1 MIGIGDKWE
10 QPLHNA
16 HEVQSSYGKPS
27 WARLSDSGGGAWKRH
42 TYREWQVTVERTRP
56 TVRTWLG
63 DSPGGGGG
71 PELSSAEDS
80 ATVGAIY
87 QEWRVTVERTR
98 PTMRT
103 RLRVSPV

>member
-1 MIGIGDKWE
+1 MWE

-16 HEVQSSYGKPS
+16 HEVQSSCGKPS
-27 WARLSDSGGGAWKRH
+27 WAPALQFRR
-42 TYREWQVTVERTRP
+42 RCVETARGP
-56 TVRTWLG
+56 M
-63 DSPGGGGG
+63 GG
-71 PELSSAEDS
+71 PWISRAEDS
-80 ATVGAIY
+80 ATGGVIY

>member
-27 WARLSDSGGGAWKRH
+27 WARLSDSDGGAWKRH

-63 DSPGGGGG
+63 DSPGEGEALSYPVRKTAPRSARFTRSGG
-71 PELSSAEDS
+71 
-80 ATVGAIY
+80 
-87 QEWRVTVERTR
+87 
-98 PTMRT
+98 
-103 RLRVSPV
+103 